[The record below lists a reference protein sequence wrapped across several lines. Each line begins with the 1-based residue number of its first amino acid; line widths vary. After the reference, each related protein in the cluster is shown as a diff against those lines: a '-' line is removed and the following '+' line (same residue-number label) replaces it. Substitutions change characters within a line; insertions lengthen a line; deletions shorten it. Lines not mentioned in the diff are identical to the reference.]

1 MPKQSPKRTLLDKT
15 FAIEVARQRE
25 ITLIW
30 RESRRMS
37 GIPRNLT
44 PDEQSYFVPV
54 VVSVLRARSR
64 ASSGPRR
71 ATASRT
77 A

>member
-1 MPKQSPKRTLLDKT
+1 MPNNYIGNTASRD
-15 FAIEVARQRE
+15 RE
-25 ITLIW
+25 IDQLW
-30 RESRRMS
+30 KESRLRS
-37 GIPRNLT
+37 GLPQKLS
-44 PDEQSYFVPV
+44 DEEQSYFVPV